1 MSRLSPFSV
10 ALLGAALVFVAP
22 AARAAL
28 LVTIDKSTQQMTVS
42 VNGETIYRW
51 PVSTGRPGYD
61 TPSGSFRPFRLE
73 EDHYS
78 KEWDDAPMP
87 HSIFFTQQGHAIH
100 GTDHIRRLG
109 TPASA
114 GCVRLAREH
123 AATLF
128 DLVKSEGL
136 NNVRI
141 VVRGEVPPLVA
152 RRSERSDDARDA
164 APPRRLS
171 RPEGHYAQ
179 PRAEAYYY
187 YYYRYPNA
195 APYYGPPDGPF
206 YVAPRYGYPAPPPF
220 RPFPFLGN

>member
-1 MSRLSPFSV
+1 MSRVCLHLAV
-10 ALLGAALVFVAP
+10 LVAALFLP
-22 AARAAL
+22 GSAARAAVL
-28 LVTIDKSTQQMTVS
+28 ITIDKATQQMTVS
-42 VNGETIYRW
+42 VNGETAYRW

-61 TPSGSFRPFRLE
+61 TPSGTFRPFRLE

-78 KEWDDAPMP
+78 REWDDAPMP

-100 GTDHIRRLG
+100 GTDHTRRLG

-123 AATLF
+123 AAILF

-136 NNVRI
+136 HNVRI

-152 RRSERSDDARDA
+152 RRSPSDDAREA
-164 APPRRLS
+164 IPPRRLP
-171 RPEGHYAQ
+171 RPEVYDVP
-179 PRAEAYYY
+179 PRGEAYYY
-187 YYYRYPNA
+187 RHPNRAPYYD
-195 APYYGPPDGPF
+195 PYYGPQGGPF
-206 YVAPRYGYPAPPPF
+206 YVPPRYGYPAPPPY